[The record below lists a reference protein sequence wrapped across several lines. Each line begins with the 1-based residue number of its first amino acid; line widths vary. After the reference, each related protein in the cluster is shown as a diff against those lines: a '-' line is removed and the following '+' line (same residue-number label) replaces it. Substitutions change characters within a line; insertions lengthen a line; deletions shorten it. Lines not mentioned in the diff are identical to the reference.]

1 MVFLSLQI
9 NGSYTAHKSV
19 FINIY
24 NDNVLFWFMTISSL
38 HRCENVNHV
47 PSITYVPNH
56 AYLSLVLMIGSGSG
70 AKCHACINTNTYM
83 DIYIY
88 IFVCVC
94 VLWCFTFRFQAQLRL
109 SSWCCHCSS
118 IVIPSSSLGTAA
130 VWKLLKIHP
139 SITDFWVT
147 PLPLGPQPS

>member
-24 NDNVLFWFMTISSL
+24 NNNVLFWFMTISSL

-88 IFVCVC
+88 IFLCVFVFYG
-94 VLWCFTFRFQAQLRL
+94 VLLSGFRHSCGYQAGAA
-109 SSWCCHCSS
+109 
-118 IVIPSSSLGTAA
+118 IVQ
-130 VWKLLKIHP
+130 VLLFP
-139 SITDFWVT
+139 
-147 PLPLGPQPS
+147 PPALARPQYGSC